1 MPCKVLSFDEI
12 HTTKDFFKDCNECVN
27 LNYRKQLEQVE
38 ENALYQQ
45 LKVDQMYWKKRAM
58 EEGTEELVDMYNR
71 FNKLLAIKK
80 EEERVNAGIKKPQ
93 MTNSLQVPFNYEV
106 DIGPMRRSELSINSN
121 SSTPRS
127 LSESVQNRIIDRMF
141 DNDESSNRYQ
151 TAQTNRYQTALRLS
165 DLSGPMPTNTNMSS
179 SAINRTLD
187 SAESLIRRMDTRP
200 GLPIS
205 QDILAN
211 SRAGLRP
218 TVTRPASEAP
228 SSNTSQ
234 RVQLI
239 NELNAS
245 LASRASRG
253 SRRSSVRQLTPLEMS
268 DVAPP
273 GGLSPPQLPQ
283 RGRLP
288 NLSNNEVRGLVG
300 PNANI
305 EQPTSGSGLR
315 KKAKKKVTKSKQKS
329 NYLM

>member
-80 EEERVNAGIKKPQ
+80 EEERVNAGIKK
-93 MTNSLQVPFNYEV
+93 VPFNYEV

-127 LSESVQNRIIDRMF
+127 LSESVQNRIIDRM
-141 DNDESSNRYQ
+141 N
-151 TAQTNRYQTALRLS
+151 
-165 DLSGPMPTNTNMSS
+165 
-179 SAINRTLD
+179 
-187 SAESLIRRMDTRP
+187 TRP

-228 SSNTSQ
+228 PSNTSQ

-245 LASRASRG
+245 LASRASRA
-253 SRRSSVRQLTPLEMS
+253 SRSNNSVRQLTPLEMS
-268 DVAPP
+268 ELAPP
-273 GGLSPPQLPQ
+273 GGLSPSQLSVSDGRTPRQ
-283 RGRLP
+283 RAQQNRRFAERVVANLP
-288 NLSNNEVRGLVG
+288 IS
-300 PNANI
+300 PIANI
-305 EQPTSGSGLR
+305 EQPTSGSGLRSFSERARAESR

>member
-127 LSESVQNRIIDRMF
+127 LSESVQNRIIDRM
-141 DNDESSNRYQ
+141 N
-151 TAQTNRYQTALRLS
+151 
-165 DLSGPMPTNTNMSS
+165 
-179 SAINRTLD
+179 
-187 SAESLIRRMDTRP
+187 TRP

-234 RVQLI
+234 RVQLL

-245 LASRASRG
+245 LASRG

-268 DVAPP
+268 ELAPP
-273 GGLSPPQLPQ
+273 GGLSPSQLSVSDGRTPRQ
-283 RGRLP
+283 RAQQDRRFAERVVANLP
-288 NLSNNEVRGLVG
+288 IS
-300 PNANI
+300 PIANI

-329 NYLM
+329 NCLM

>member
-151 TAQTNRYQTALRLS
+151 TAQTT
-165 DLSGPMPTNTNMSS
+165 P
-179 SAINRTLD
+179 
-187 SAESLIRRMDTRP
+187 RP
-200 GLPIS
+200 GPPIS

-234 RVQLI
+234 RVQLL

-245 LASRASRG
+245 LDSRASRG

-268 DVAPP
+268 ELAPP
-273 GGLSPPQLPQ
+273 GGISPSQLSVSDGRTPRQRAQQDRRFAGQVVANLPISPIVRPRSVAIEPP
-283 RGRLP
+283 
-288 NLSNNEVRGLVG
+288 
-300 PNANI
+300 
-305 EQPTSGSGLR
+305 SGSGLR
-315 KKAKKKVTKSKQKS
+315 SKKPKPKQQQKKKVTKSKQKS

>member
-93 MTNSLQVPFNYEV
+93 LAKLAKVPFNYEV
-106 DIGPMRRSELSINSN
+106 DIGPMRRSELNSN

-127 LSESVQNRIIDRMF
+127 LSESVQNRN
-141 DNDESSNRYQ
+141 NDESSNRR
-151 TAQTNRYQTALRLS
+151 AQTTPERS
-165 DLSGPMPTNTNMSS
+165 
-179 SAINRTLD
+179 TLD
-187 SAESLIRRMDTRP
+187 M
-200 GLPIS
+200 
-205 QDILAN
+205 
-211 SRAGLRP
+211 
-218 TVTRPASEAP
+218 
-228 SSNTSQ
+228 
-234 RVQLI
+234 
-239 NELNAS
+239 NELKNSIAAS
-245 LASRASRG
+245 LQRRSRG
-253 SRRSSVRQLTPLEMS
+253 SR
-268 DVAPP
+268 
-273 GGLSPPQLPQ
+273 
-283 RGRLP
+283 
-288 NLSNNEVRGLVG
+288 SNNSVKQLSSLGSIEAPSPANTQLSVSDGRTPRRRAQQDRRFAEQVVANL
-300 PNANI
+300 PISPIANI
-305 EQPTSGSGLR
+305 EQPTSGSGLRSFSERARAESR

>member
-127 LSESVQNRIIDRMF
+127 LSESVQNRIIDRM
-141 DNDESSNRYQ
+141 N
-151 TAQTNRYQTALRLS
+151 
-165 DLSGPMPTNTNMSS
+165 
-179 SAINRTLD
+179 
-187 SAESLIRRMDTRP
+187 TRP

-234 RVQLI
+234 RVQLL

-245 LASRASRG
+245 LASRG

-268 DVAPP
+268 ELAPP
-273 GGLSPPQLPQ
+273 GGLSPSQLSVSDGRTPRQ
-283 RGRLP
+283 RAQQDRRFAERVVANLP
-288 NLSNNEVRGLVG
+288 IS
-300 PNANI
+300 PIANI
-305 EQPTSGSGLR
+305 EQPTSGSGLRSFSERARAESR

-329 NYLM
+329 NCLM

>member
-12 HTTKDFFKDCNECVN
+12 HTTKDFFKDCNECIN

-127 LSESVQNRIIDRMF
+127 LSESVQNRIIDRM
-141 DNDESSNRYQ
+141 N
-151 TAQTNRYQTALRLS
+151 
-165 DLSGPMPTNTNMSS
+165 
-179 SAINRTLD
+179 
-187 SAESLIRRMDTRP
+187 TRP

-245 LASRASRG
+245 LASRG

-273 GGLSPPQLPQ
+273 GGLSPTQLSVSDGRTPRQ
-283 RGRLP
+283 RAQQDRRFAGQVVANLP
-288 NLSNNEVRGLVG
+288 IS
-300 PNANI
+300 PIANI
-305 EQPTSGSGLR
+305 EQPTSGSGLRSFSERARAESR

>member
-121 SSTPRS
+121 SSTPRGP
-127 LSESVQNRIIDRMF
+127 QI
-141 DNDESSNRYQ
+141 
-151 TAQTNRYQTALRLS
+151 RLS

-234 RVQLI
+234 RVQLL

-245 LASRASRG
+245 LASRG

-273 GGLSPPQLPQ
+273 GGLSPQQLPQ

>member
-93 MTNSLQVPFNYEV
+93 LAKLAKVPFNYEV

-141 DNDESSNRYQ
+141 DNDES
-151 TAQTNRYQTALRLS
+151 
-165 DLSGPMPTNTNMSS
+165 
-179 SAINRTLD
+179 
-187 SAESLIRRMDTRP
+187 LIRRAQTAPVRSSLNNDESSNR
-200 GLPIS
+200 
-205 QDILAN
+205 
-211 SRAGLRP
+211 RAQTAPVRP
-218 TVTRPASEAP
+218 T
-228 SSNTSQ
+228 
-234 RVQLI
+234 LDM
-239 NELNAS
+239 NELKNSIAAS
-245 LASRASRG
+245 LQRRSRG
-253 SRRSSVRQLTPLEMS
+253 SRSNNSVRQLSLGSIEAPSPVNTQLSVSDGRTPRQRAQQDRRFAEQV
-268 DVAPP
+268 VANLPI
-273 GGLSPPQLPQ
+273 SPI
-283 RGRLP
+283 
-288 NLSNNEVRGLVG
+288 
-300 PNANI
+300 ANI

>member
-38 ENALYQQ
+38 DNALYQQ

-93 MTNSLQVPFNYEV
+93 MINSLQVPFNYEV

-127 LSESVQNRIIDRMF
+127 LSESVQNRIID
-141 DNDESSNRYQ
+141 
-151 TAQTNRYQTALRLS
+151 
-165 DLSGPMPTNTNMSS
+165 
-179 SAINRTLD
+179 RTLD

-273 GGLSPPQLPQ
+273 GGLSPTQLSVSDGRTPRQ
-283 RGRLP
+283 RAQQDRRFAGQVVANLP
-288 NLSNNEVRGLVG
+288 IS
-300 PNANI
+300 PIANI

>member
-93 MTNSLQVPFNYEV
+93 LTKLAKVPFNYEV
-106 DIGPMRRSELSINSN
+106 DIGPMRRSELNSN
-121 SSTPRS
+121 SSTPRGP
-127 LSESVQNRIIDRMF
+127 QI
-141 DNDESSNRYQ
+141 
-151 TAQTNRYQTALRLS
+151 RLS

-187 SAESLIRRMDTRP
+187 SAESLIRRMNTRP

-228 SSNTSQ
+228 PSNTSQ

-245 LASRASRG
+245 LASRASRASRG
-253 SRRSSVRQLTPLEMS
+253 NRRSSVRQLTPLEMS
-268 DVAPP
+268 ELVPP
-273 GGLSPPQLPQ
+273 GGLSPQQLPQ
-283 RGRLP
+283 RGRRP
-288 NLSNNEVRGLVG
+288 NIDLTTDEVRGLTA
-300 PNANI
+300 PIANI

-329 NYLM
+329 NCLM

>member
-93 MTNSLQVPFNYEV
+93 LALLAKVPFNYEV

-127 LSESVQNRIIDRMF
+127 LSESVQNRIIDRM
-141 DNDESSNRYQ
+141 N
-151 TAQTNRYQTALRLS
+151 
-165 DLSGPMPTNTNMSS
+165 
-179 SAINRTLD
+179 
-187 SAESLIRRMDTRP
+187 TRP

-228 SSNTSQ
+228 PSNTSQ

-253 SRRSSVRQLTPLEMS
+253 SRSNNSVRQLTPLEMS
-268 DVAPP
+268 ELAPP
-273 GGLSPPQLPQ
+273 GGLSPSQLSVSD
-283 RGRLP
+283 GRTPRRRAQQNRRFAERVVANLP
-288 NLSNNEVRGLVG
+288 IS
-300 PNANI
+300 PIANI
-305 EQPTSGSGLR
+305 EQPTSGSGLRSFSERARAESR

>member
-1 MPCKVLSFDEI
+1 MPAKVCKVLSFDEI
-12 HTTKDFFKDCNECVN
+12 HTTKDFFTDCNECVN

-38 ENALYQQ
+38 DNALYQQ

-80 EEERVNAGIKKPQ
+80 EEERVNAGIKNPQ
-93 MTNSLQVPFNYEV
+93 MSNSLQVPFNYEV
-106 DIGPMRRSELSINSN
+106 NIPTNNSN
-121 SSTPRS
+121 SSTPRGPS
-127 LSESVQNRIIDRMF
+127 
-141 DNDESSNRYQ
+141 
-151 TAQTNRYQTALRLS
+151 LRLS
-165 DLSGPMPTNTNMSS
+165 DLSGPMPTNANMSN

-200 GLPIS
+200 GLTIS

-273 GGLSPPQLPQ
+273 GGLSPPQLAQ
-283 RGRLP
+283 RGRRP
-288 NLSNNEVRGLVG
+288 NIDLTADEVRGLTT

-305 EQPTSGSGLR
+305 EPPSGSGLR
-315 KKAKKKVTKSKQKS
+315 SKKPKQQQKKKVAKSKQKS
-329 NYLM
+329 NCLM

>member
-127 LSESVQNRIIDRMF
+127 LSESVQNRII
-141 DNDESSNRYQ
+141 
-151 TAQTNRYQTALRLS
+151 
-165 DLSGPMPTNTNMSS
+165 
-179 SAINRTLD
+179 NRTLD

-234 RVQLI
+234 RVQLL

-268 DVAPP
+268 ELAPP
-273 GGLSPPQLPQ
+273 GGLSPTQLAVSDGRNPRQ
-283 RGRLP
+283 RAQQDRRFTEQVLTSLP
-288 NLSNNEVRGLVG
+288 IS
-300 PNANI
+300 PIANI
-305 EQPTSGSGLR
+305 EQPTSGSGLRSFSERARAESR

>member
-127 LSESVQNRIIDRMF
+127 LSESVQNRIIDRM
-141 DNDESSNRYQ
+141 N
-151 TAQTNRYQTALRLS
+151 
-165 DLSGPMPTNTNMSS
+165 
-179 SAINRTLD
+179 
-187 SAESLIRRMDTRP
+187 TRP

-234 RVQLI
+234 RVQLL

-268 DVAPP
+268 ELAPP
-273 GGLSPPQLPQ
+273 GGLSPSQLSVSD
-283 RGRLP
+283 GRTPRQHAQQDRRFAERVVANLP
-288 NLSNNEVRGLVG
+288 IS
-300 PNANI
+300 PIANI
-305 EQPTSGSGLR
+305 EQPTSGSGLRSFSERARAESR

-329 NYLM
+329 NCLM

>member
-121 SSTPRS
+121 SSTPRGP
-127 LSESVQNRIIDRMF
+127 QI
-141 DNDESSNRYQ
+141 
-151 TAQTNRYQTALRLS
+151 RLS

-234 RVQLI
+234 RVQLL

-268 DVAPP
+268 ELGPP

-283 RGRLP
+283 RGRRP
-288 NLSNNEVRGLVG
+288 NIDLTTDEVRGLTA
-300 PNANI
+300 PIANI
-305 EQPTSGSGLR
+305 EQPTSGSGLRSFSERARAESR